1 MQGLFSV
8 KQTHYNLRSSHH
20 FGISSRNSVYQGS
33 ENISHLGPRIWN
45 LVPNRLKERN
55 GISYFNNE
63 INI

>member
-8 KQTHYNLRSSHH
+8 KQTHNLRNPHH
-20 FGISSRNSVYQGS
+20 FGIPSINSVYQGS

-55 GISYFNNE
+55 SISSFNNE